1 MKTSSFTAA
10 LTFTAIIAVTALS
23 AFRSSDPGN
32 ERPFLASIN
41 SHASTMRIAYNGQ
54 HAVSRLTRIQRTDEG
69 SYMDIRIPVYE
80 QGRLVRTLATDEEN
94 GNSGRIFSSF
104 GYTPD
109 QQRINR
115 INYYRDGAVQGYDSL
130 VYDNAGRITARYFY
144 NRNAQGVFESHN
156 YQAYTW
162 NEAGNVSRMDN
173 YGRMAATG
181 SFTRSS
187 MVTYTYDRQPN
198 PQKQIAGLCYIT
210 DVLPA
215 FLSANNILTEQLT
228 HAGTNSQL
236 TNTYT
241 YTYNAA
247 DYPVSITARY
257 GANGPE
263 ETTELRYQ

>member
-1 MKTSSFTAA
+1 MKTSSFTVAVTFTATLAFAA
-10 LTFTAIIAVTALS
+10 LT
-23 AFRSSDPGN
+23 AFRSSDPAN

-69 SYMDIRIPVYE
+69 AYMDVRIPVYE

-94 GNSGRIFSSF
+94 SSDGRIFSSF
-104 GYTPD
+104 VYTQD
-109 QQRINR
+109 QQRIAR
-115 INYYRDGAVQGYDSL
+115 INYYRDEDVQGYDSL
-130 VYDNAGRITARYFY
+130 VYDNQGRISARYFY
-144 NRNAQGVFESHN
+144 NRNAEGVFESHN

-162 NEAGNVSRMDN
+162 NDAGNVSRMDN
-173 YGRMAATG
+173 YGRMAAG
-181 SFTRSS
+181 GNFTLSS
-187 MVTYTYDRQPN
+187 TVTYTYDQQPN
-198 PQKQIAGLCYIT
+198 PQKQVAGLCYIT
-210 DVLPA
+210 DILPA
-215 FLSANNILTEQLT
+215 FLSANNILTEQLS
-228 HAGTNSQL
+228 HAGTDSRL

-257 GANGPE
+257 GANGPQ